1 MAASTEFSRT
11 LSLLRQERG
20 VSQRTAAADL
30 GISQALLSHYEN
42 GIREPGLAFVVKA
55 CDYYHVSADF
65 ILGRTLSREG
75 NMLTEQEILNAAEPG
90 NILQG
95 SVLAT
100 LQSKLLSGAIG
111 VLFGLLGKLNDKGA
125 INAAAGYLGSAVYQL
140 YRHLYR
146 TAGANEAYFA
156 LDPAACTMGTAEA
169 DMKLSEIQ
177 YTRSLRAQ
185 AAKKAAFPD
194 LSNEA
199 LTAAYPGRCQ
209 SLTQV
214 LSHSG
219 RPSQRPDG
227 EEQMSFQ
234 SLGFLA
240 FLAVTLAVC
249 LPVGRRSP
257 RGGAALLTIASAVFY
272 LLGPGGWTVV
282 LGGLVCLLLGIAVTA
297 WALRRMGR
305 AGADRRR
312 TLALAC
318 VYHIA
323 VLVGFKYAGVPHRR
337 RGGGGLGASGP
348 ELLHLPAA
356 VAAEGGLHRGIHSK
370 IWGPA
375 CCSTACFFPL
385 SPPALS
391 CGRTPSSPAAGREL
405 PPAGLGR
412 RGGGVLRH
420 LLRHHQEGAAGG
432 RLRHRGEQRLGPS
445 GGAERPGG
453 LAGDPGLH

>member
-1 MAASTEFSRT
+1 MASSTEFSRT

-65 ILGRTLSREG
+65 
-75 NMLTEQEILNAAEPG
+75 
-90 NILQG
+90 LQG

-146 TAGANEAYFA
+146 TAGANEAYFS

-185 AAKKAAFPD
+185 AAKKAEFPD

-214 LSHSG
+214 LSTTDARLSG
-219 RPSQRPDG
+219 
-227 EEQMSFQ
+227 
-234 SLGFLA
+234 
-240 FLAVTLAVC
+240 
-249 LPVGRRSP
+249 
-257 RGGAALLTIASAVFY
+257 LTEK
-272 LLGPGGWTVV
+272 T
-282 LGGLVCLLLGIAVTA
+282 
-297 WALRRMGR
+297 R
-305 AGADRRR
+305 
-312 TLALAC
+312 
-318 VYHIA
+318 
-323 VLVGFKYAGVPHRR
+323 
-337 RGGGGLGASGP
+337 
-348 ELLHLPAA
+348 
-356 VAAEGGLHRGIHSK
+356 
-370 IWGPA
+370 
-375 CCSTACFFPL
+375 
-385 SPPALS
+385 
-391 CGRTPSSPAAGREL
+391 
-405 PPAGLGR
+405 
-412 RGGGVLRH
+412 
-420 LLRHHQEGAAGG
+420 
-432 RLRHRGEQRLGPS
+432 
-445 GGAERPGG
+445 
-453 LAGDPGLH
+453 